1 MSLPFT
7 ATAYGP
13 PWNAENGTG
22 KTATGIQLAAQPTG
36 QAGPYIVAVDPSVI
50 PLGSKLKIWP
60 NPFGDPNIV
69 FSAQDTGGAIQG
81 SRIDFLDMI
90 SRASQDSWGVRPVQ
104 VTVLGPGTP
113 GLDATATT
121 TPTTPAAATSAS
133 ATSVPASSS
142 PEWAKLLLSA
152 ALLGLG
158 VAFARK
164 GLKGSLE
171 TAKAA

>member
-36 QAGPYIVAVDPSVI
+36 QPGPYIVAVDPNVI

-69 FSAQDTGGAIQG
+69 FSAQDTGGAITG

-90 SRASQDSWGVRPVQ
+90 SRASQDSWGIRPVQ

-113 GLDATATT
+113 GTAASS
-121 TPTTPAAATSAS
+121 PAATSS
-133 ATSVPASSS
+133 TTPSSGSVPSSSS

-171 TAKAA
+171 TRQAA

>member
-13 PWNAENGTG
+13 PWNSENGSG
-22 KTATGIQLAAQPTG
+22 KTATGIQLAPEPTG
-36 QAGPYIVAVDPSVI
+36 TPGPYIVAVDPSVI
-50 PLGSKLKIWP
+50 PLGTKLKIWP

-81 SRIDFLDMI
+81 NRIDFLDMI
-90 SRASQDSWGVRPVQ
+90 SRNSQDAWGSRPVQ

-113 GLDATATT
+113 GVDSSSPTTATST
-121 TPTTPAAATSAS
+121 STPSS
-133 ATSVPASSS
+133 GSVPSSSS

-164 GLKGSLE
+164 GLKSTLE
-171 TAKAA
+171 TRKAA

>member
-13 PWNAENGTG
+13 PWNSENGTG
-22 KTATGIQLAAQPTG
+22 KTATGIQLAAEPTG
-36 QAGPYIVAVDPSVI
+36 QPGPYIVAVDPSVI
-50 PLGSKLKIWP
+50 PLGTKLKIWP

-69 FSAQDTGGAIQG
+69 FSAQDTGGAITG
-81 SRIDFLDMI
+81 NRIDFLDMI
-90 SRASQDSWGVRPVQ
+90 SRNSQDAWGIRPVQ
-104 VTVLGPGTP
+104 VTVLGAGAPGVDSSTP
-113 GLDATATT
+113 AGDAT
-121 TPTTPAAATSAS
+121 SS
-133 ATSVPASSS
+133 ATPSSGSVPSSSS

-164 GLKGSLE
+164 GLKGTLE